1 MELKKTNIESSP
13 DNHYK
18 LLFDAMTEMV
28 TVLEI
33 IYDKEGKPLDS
44 YIRDVN
50 ISFAKLFNKTK
61 EELIDKKIT
70 ELADIIENYWLPY
83 FVSVDKTGKAIQF
96 KSYGAEFEKH
106 YFVSAWKIP
115 DNRIGVSFTCIT
127 ESEKAEIELKKTL
140 KKAQKARIEKEKNL
154 KEKSFE
160 LRKTI
165 DELDN
170 TVKELAFKNIEKNRQ
185 TAELQTI
192 KKKLEEQNYC
202 LNKAAIVTE
211 TDVAGNIIFAND
223 NFCKFYGYKRE
234 EVIGKNHK
242 ILKSGKQSDSFF
254 TEMMTTIHSGK
265 TFKDIIINK
274 DKEGKNLYWMD
285 LTIIP
290 YKDLNGKIIKFL
302 GIMFNV
308 TAQVKQ
314 KETLLKHTEEL
325 AQANNKLAFQNE
337 DKDKRANE
345 LILANQ
351 EKDKRAN
358 ELIKAN
364 TELAFQNKEKDRRAN
379 ELAIAKNE
387 KEKRAEELNIAN
399 KELAYQNKEKDKRAN
414 ELILANTEKDKRVN
428 ELNFAEKEKKERI
441 NELAIANKEKEKRA
455 SELILANKE
464 LAYQNKEKDK
474 RANELILA
482 NTEKDK
488 RVNELNFAEQEKKE
502 RINEL
507 AIANKEKEKRAS
519 ELILANKELA
529 YQNKEKDK
537 RASELI
543 LANTEKDKR
552 VNELNLAEQE
562 KKERINEL
570 AIANK
575 EKENRAN
582 ELILANKE
590 KDKRIEELAI
600 AKELRQFI
608 ETSNTPVFG
617 INNAGFINEWN
628 QATEKITGFKKNEV
642 LGQLWSE
649 FTPEDSEKNA
659 SKILHLAL
667 NGKQTAN
674 FEFFA
679 RNKNGKKLIL
689 LVNTSA
695 RRDAVG
701 QIKGVLAV
709 GQDITELV
717 GYRNQ
722 LEKKVAERTTK
733 LNQALEKQKELN
745 KLKSKFVSTAS
756 HEFRT
761 PLSAI
766 NFAAGSIK
774 KYWGK
779 MDPTVIEKKLF
790 KIEDQVLHMTRLLDD
805 ILIVGQ
811 ADAKKIKNNPVPTH
825 LGNFIKNIID
835 EVYISRKKSHKIELI
850 DTKNIKDT
858 TIFIDKMLGRNIF
871 TNLISNAIKYSPN
884 GEKVTVEISSD
895 KKYIIISVSDLGI
908 GISPEE
914 LKTVFTPF
922 SRGKN
927 VDLIQGTG
935 LGLSIAKEAVDAIKG
950 KINVKSIEGNGTSFI
965 VKIRKNI

>member
-474 RANELILA
+474 RA
-482 NTEKDK
+482 
-488 RVNELNFAEQEKKE
+488 
-502 RINEL
+502 
-507 AIANKEKEKRAS
+507 
-519 ELILANKELA
+519 
-529 YQNKEKDK
+529 
-537 RASELI
+537 SELI